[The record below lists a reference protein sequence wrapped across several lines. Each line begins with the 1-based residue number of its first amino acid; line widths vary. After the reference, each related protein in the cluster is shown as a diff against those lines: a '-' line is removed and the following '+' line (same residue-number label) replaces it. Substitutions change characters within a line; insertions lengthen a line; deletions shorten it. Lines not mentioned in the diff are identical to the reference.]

1 MLSYAVANL
10 ITEGN
15 GPFLDTNPVLQS
27 RSRDCLARAGAAPK
41 RQFRLVD
48 KQTKVCQI
56 SLVKTL
62 MRTVKYSK

>member
-41 RQFRLVD
+41 RQLRLD
-48 KQTKVCQI
+48 ELTK
-56 SLVKTL
+56 LVKYQNGTL
-62 MRTVKYSK
+62 T